1 MKNALIFGV
10 TGQDGSYLVD
20 FLLKKGYNVFGTFRR
35 TSHRCFE
42 RVEELGI
49 FENFEKIKADL
60 VDQTS
65 INAAIRQA
73 EPDEVYNLAAQ
84 SFVGASFQQ
93 PILTSD
99 VNGIGTI
106 RILDSLRENAPD
118 AKFYQASSSEMF
130 GDYSGI
136 KNEKTIFRP
145 RSPYGAA
152 KVFAHHITNHYKEA
166 YDIFACCGILFNHES
181 PLRGLEFVTRKI
193 THELALIKHG
203 KHKKFSLGNIHAKRD
218 WGFAG
223 DYVEAMWLM
232 LQQKNPDDYVIATG
246 ESHSVKEF
254 LTLATDMM
262 ELGNW
267 EDLVDIDKSLMR
279 PTDIEDLIGDASKAK
294 ENLYCSPCLN
304 ILQPTHCGWQ
314 LTSSNLVERCDLL
327 WKCPHCIPPFL

>member
-10 TGQDGSYLVD
+10 TGQDGSYLAD

-49 FENFEKIKADL
+49 FDNFNKIKADL
-60 VDQTS
+60 ADQTS

-93 PILTSD
+93 PILTAD
-99 VNGIGTI
+99 VTGIGTL
-106 RILDSLRENAPD
+106 RILDSIRENAPE

-130 GDYSGI
+130 GDFPGV
-136 KNEKTIFRP
+136 KNEQTYFRP

-166 YDIFACCGILFNHES
+166 YNIFACCGILFNHES

-193 THELALIKHG
+193 TYELAQIKH
-203 KHKKFSLGNIHAKRD
+203 KKQKKFSLGNIYAKRD

-232 LQQKNPDDYVIATG
+232 LQQKDPDDYVIATG
-246 ESHSVKEF
+246 ESHSVEEF

-294 ENLYCSPCLN
+294 EVL
-304 ILQPTHCGWQ
+304 GWKPK
-314 LTSSNLVERCDLL
+314 TNFKDLVKSMVEHDLEEVKTTL
-327 WKCPHCIPPFL
+327 K